1 MKTFKKILL
10 TSLLFVTVGMVA
22 QNTKDKQVINDAE
35 RAKETLLSKDMG
47 LKKFFKDASG
57 YAIFPNVGKGGFVIG
72 GASGNGVVYENG
84 TAIGMTSLK
93 KVNIGLQAGGQ
104 ALIEVIFFQNDEV
117 LAKFKQ
123 GNYEFS
129 AEMSA
134 VAADKGQAEN
144 ANYKDGV
151 IVFTLPKAGLMVD
164 ASVGGQKFE
173 FHSFK

>member
-1 MKTFKKILL
+1 MKTFKKIIM
-10 TSLLFVTVGMVA
+10 TSLLFVTVGIVA

-47 LKKFFKDASG
+47 LKKFFKEASG

-104 ALIEVIFFQNDEV
+104 ALIEVIFFQNDAA
-117 LAKFKQ
+117 LAKFKN

-151 IVFTLPKAGLMVD
+151 VVFALPKAGLMVD

-173 FHSFK
+173 YHPFK

>member
-1 MKTFKKILL
+1 M
-10 TSLLFVTVGMVA
+10 TSLLFVTVGIVA
-22 QNTKDKQVINDAE
+22 QNTKDKKVINDAE

-47 LKKFFKDASG
+47 LKKFFKEASG

-104 ALIEVIFFQNDEV
+104 ALIEVIFFQNDAA
-117 LAKFKQ
+117 LAKFKK

-151 IVFTLPKAGLMVD
+151 VVFALPKAGLMVD

-173 FHSFK
+173 YRPFK

>member
-1 MKTFKKILL
+1 MKTFKKIIM
-10 TSLLFVTVGMVA
+10 TSLLFVTVGIVA
-22 QNTKDKQVINDAE
+22 QNTKDKKVINDAE

-47 LKKFFKDASG
+47 LKKFFKEASG

-104 ALIEVIFFQNDEV
+104 ALIEVIFFQNDAA
-117 LAKFKQ
+117 LAKFKN

-151 IVFTLPKAGLMVD
+151 VVFALPKAGLMVD

-173 FHSFK
+173 YHPFK

>member
-1 MKTFKKILL
+1 MKTFKKIIM
-10 TSLLFVTVGMVA
+10 TSLLFVTVGIVA
-22 QNTKDKQVINDAE
+22 QNTKDKKVINDAE

-47 LKKFFKDASG
+47 LKKFFKEASG

-104 ALIEVIFFQNDEV
+104 ALIEVIFFQNDAA

-151 IVFTLPKAGLMVD
+151 VVFALPKAGLMVD

-173 FHSFK
+173 YHPFK

>member
-1 MKTFKKILL
+1 MKTFKKIIM
-10 TSLLFVTVGMVA
+10 TSLLFVTVGIVA
-22 QNTKDKQVINDAE
+22 QNTKDKKVINDAE

-47 LKKFFKDASG
+47 LKKFFKEASG

-104 ALIEVIFFQNDEV
+104 ALIEIIFFQNDAA
-117 LAKFKQ
+117 LAKFKN

-151 IVFTLPKAGLMVD
+151 VVFALPKAGLMVD

-173 FHSFK
+173 YHPFK